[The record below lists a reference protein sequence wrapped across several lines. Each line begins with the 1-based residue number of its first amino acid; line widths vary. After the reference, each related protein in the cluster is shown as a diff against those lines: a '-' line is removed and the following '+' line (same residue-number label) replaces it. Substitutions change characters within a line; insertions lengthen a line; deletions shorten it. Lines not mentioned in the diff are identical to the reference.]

1 MKKKVHS
8 HISWFARALKK
19 HHVLENWRIVE
30 YPWKVLE
37 YYFFW
42 IKITFVKK
50 NCFVQRNDWKQSN
63 TQIFLLFMKVFSYD
77 FGVPGIVHF
86 LLFEVPQVS
95 CLNEGKYCNKRPPFH
110 LHIVKVFTSYYWG
123 KEVLEKMILVL
134 EKSLIF
140 SQRILYKPCIFIC
153 SSKYDSFHIFQ
164 FLIFILLV
172 KGLGKQRIYIV
183 VS

>member
-1 MKKKVHS
+1 M
-8 HISWFARALKK
+8 L
-19 HHVLENWRIVE
+19 
-30 YPWKVLE
+30 
-37 YYFFW
+37 
-42 IKITFVKK
+42 KK
-50 NCFVQRNDWKQSN
+50 NCFAHRNDWKHSN

-95 CLNEGKYCNKRPPFH
+95 CLNEGRYCNKRPPLH
-110 LHIVKVFTSYYWG
+110 LHTVKVFTSYYWG

-134 EKSLIF
+134 EKSLTF
-140 SQRILYKPCIFIC
+140 SKNILYKPCIFIC

-164 FLIFILLV
+164 FLLFILLL